1 LKIHTLFFTNN
12 NKRLQIPVLNS
23 NKAARHPPESATQRP
38 RGAFRAAAKTTTKTC
53 SWALLGIRQLG
64 RALSRMA
71 ATGAV
76 APAALRGIKVLD
88 LSRVLAGP
96 LCCML
101 LGDWG
106 ADVVKVPPAPAPRLV

>member
-1 LKIHTLFFTNN
+1 MKIHTLFFTNN
-12 NKRLQIPVLNS
+12 YKRLQIPVLNS
-23 NKAARHPPESATQRP
+23 NKAARRTPESAAQRAA
-38 RGAFRAAAKTTTKTC
+38 RRAAAKTTTKTC

-96 LCCML
+96 LCSML